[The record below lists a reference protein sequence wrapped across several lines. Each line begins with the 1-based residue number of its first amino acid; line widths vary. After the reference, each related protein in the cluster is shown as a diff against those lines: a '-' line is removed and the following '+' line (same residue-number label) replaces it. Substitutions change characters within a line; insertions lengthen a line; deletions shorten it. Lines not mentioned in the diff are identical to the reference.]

1 MVGYEAYEQ
10 TVEVGLILGIAEA
23 LRAEFG
29 VTIDAHPGGK
39 GSEAGVVNRAFR
51 AAATRILKTIVPIG
65 EDLDDVVSIVLRR
78 SALLRLSEVGVD
90 GGQAAGLL
98 GSEPGLGDAWLACVA
113 LAPASVLVDLM
124 DDGTVNGLGNQ

>member
-1 MVGYEAYEQ
+1 MAGYEAYEQ

-29 VTIDAHPGGK
+29 DSIDAHPGGL

-65 EDLDDVVSIVLRR
+65 EDLDDVVTFVLRR

-90 GGQAAGLL
+90 GGRAAALL
-98 GSEPGLGDAWLACVA
+98 DSEPGLGDAWLACVT
-113 LAPASVLVDLM
+113 LAPASVLEDLI
-124 DDGTVNGLGNQ
+124 DAGIVTG

>member
-1 MVGYEAYEQ
+1 MADHEAYGR
-10 TVEVGLILGIAEA
+10 TVEAGLILEIAQA
-23 LRAEFG
+23 LRDEFG
-29 VTIDAHPGGK
+29 SSIDAHPGGK

-51 AAATRILKTIVPIG
+51 ASVRRILGTIVPIG
-65 EDLDDVVSIVLRR
+65 EDLDDVVTCVLRR

-113 LAPASVLVDLM
+113 LAPPSILVDLM
-124 DDGTVNGLGNQ
+124 DDGIVNGLGNQ